1 MVVGMMW
8 LMCGMVCDVVL
19 YIDGS
24 RCAYTPD
31 IRVGCKL
38 HVDLHER
45 FVGGYDWLTGDF
57 DTLAFC
63 ACFFVFPFETYSDVS
78 TCETRGLTTSIYFNS
93 LFY

>member
-1 MVVGMMW
+1 MI
-8 LMCGMVCDVVL
+8 L

-24 RCAYTPD
+24 RCAYAPD

-38 HVDLHER
+38 HVDLHEW

-63 ACFFVFPFETYSDVS
+63 ARFQKNLSDTYSDVS
-78 TCETRGLTTSIYFNS
+78 GCKTRGLTTSIYLN
-93 LFY
+93 